1 MRKIFTC
8 IAIIFLAVMIVYG
21 IFFSFD
27 KKDIKQKPAVVSQ
40 SSSNQNKAEDSD
52 HPKNFPNVHSTDWN
66 LQLVNSDNAVSDQEI
81 DLEIIQGNLQLDAR
95 IINATQK
102 LLEAAEKAN
111 VSLQI
116 ISAYR
121 TISYQEQL
129 VQKEIYQN
137 IAKGMTKAEA
147 EQQTYRL
154 LSKPGHSEHH
164 LGLAIDV
171 VDQAYYRQY
180 GGQLLPEEVA
190 TSKGAIWLKENAANF
205 GFILRYP
212 QGKEK
217 ITKIQ
222 YEAWHYRYVGEEVAK
237 YLIQNGL
244 TLEEFHEKL
253 KQLKMLA

>member
-1 MRKIFTC
+1 LRKIFTC
-8 IAIIFLAVMIVYG
+8 IVAIIFLAVMVVYG
-21 IFFSFD
+21 IFFSFN
-27 KKDIKQKPAVVSQ
+27 KKEEQKTLVALKTSFIRK
-40 SSSNQNKAEDSD
+40 KAPD
-52 HPKNFPNVHSTDWN
+52 HLKNFPNVHSTDWN

-95 IINATQK
+95 IIDATQK

-111 VSLQI
+111 IPLQI

-137 IAKGMTKAEA
+137 IAKGMTKVEA
-147 EQQTYRL
+147 EQQTYHL
-154 LSKPGHSEHH
+154 LSKPGHSEHN

-180 GGQLLPEEVA
+180 GGQLLPEAVA

-217 ITKIQ
+217 ITKIE

-237 YLIQNGL
+237 YLTQNGL

-253 KQLKMLA
+253 KQLKM